1 MKKFLLLITVALFTF
16 SAFAGDPVGRNYK
29 FDKAF
34 ERALASNDSLKGDEL
49 LISMGGKFNKFIK
62 LYARDWR
69 TYYWKA
75 YSELKASEAVMDD
88 EKKMHLD
95 SASIYLD
102 RAEYLA
108 QNNSECQI
116 LRAYVLF
123 ERIRMNPEQNTAK
136 YGKDLAYYKN
146 YAYRSNQSNPR
157 YLLLEG
163 MIALND
169 TAGKPEK
176 VDLAKKYFLGASYL
190 YENMESTKFFA
201 DPFWGKE
208 RNDLYMSVY
217 GVSNASGSFDDQLLE
232 DLDEDIENK
241 QETPA
246 ERETQMKEDEKA
258 KADLAKNVKEVE
270 EDIEKL
276 DEELKD
282 EKDTKKGKKKKKKKK
297 SKKDDDKSDD
307 KKEKKSKKKKKKK

>member
-1 MKKFLLLITVALFTF
+1 VKKFLLLITVALFTF

-34 ERALASNDSLKGDEL
+34 QRAIASNDSLKGDEL
-49 LISMGGKFNKFIK
+49 LISMSGKFNEFIN

-75 YSELKASEAVMDD
+75 YAELKASEAVMDD
-88 EKKMHLD
+88 AKKMHLD
-95 SASIYLD
+95 SATIYLD
-102 RAEYLA
+102 RAEYLTK
-108 QNNSECQI
+108 NNSECQI

-123 ERIRMNPEQNTAK
+123 ERIRMNPEQNKAK
-136 YGKDLAYYKN
+136 YGKDLEYYKN

-169 TAGKPEK
+169 TVGKPEK
-176 VDLAKKYFLGASYL
+176 VELAKKYFLGASYL
-190 YENMESTKFFA
+190 YENMEDSKFHA

-217 GVSNASGSFDDQLLE
+217 GVSNGSGSFDDQLLE
-232 DLDEDIENK
+232 DLDGDIQDK

-246 ERETQMKEDEKA
+246 EREEAMKKQSEEKA
-258 KADLAKNVKEVE
+258 ELEKNVKAVE

-282 EKDTKKGKKKKKKKK
+282 EKDGKKK
-297 SKKDDDKSDD
+297 
-307 KKEKKSKKKKKKK
+307 KKEKKSKKKKKKKK

>member
-1 MKKFLLLITVALFTF
+1 MKKFFLLLTVALFTLT
-16 SAFAGDPVGRNYK
+16 AFAGDPVGRNYK

-34 ERALASNDSLKGDEL
+34 QRALASNDTLKGDEL
-49 LISMGGKFNKFIK
+49 LISMGPKFNEFIK

-95 SASIYLD
+95 SATIYLD

-123 ERIRMNPEQNTAK
+123 ERIRMNPEKNAAK
-136 YGKDLAYYKN
+136 YGKDLEYYKN

-169 TAGKPEK
+169 TVGKPEK
-176 VDLAKKYFLGASYL
+176 VELAKKYFLGASYL
-190 YENMESTKFFA
+190 YENMEETKFFA

-217 GVSNASGSFDDQLLE
+217 GVSNGSGSFDDQLLE
-232 DLDEDIENK
+232 DLDDDIEDK

-246 ERETQMKEDEKA
+246 EREEAMKAEEAA
-258 KADLAKNVKEVE
+258 KQELEKNVKEVE

-282 EKDTKKGKKKKKKKK
+282 DKDSKKKKK
-297 SKKDDDKSDD
+297 SKK
-307 KKEKKSKKKKKKK
+307 KEKKPKKKKKKK

>member
-34 ERALASNDSLKGDEL
+34 QRALASSDSLKGDEL
-49 LISMGGKFNKFIK
+49 LISMSGKFNEFIK
-62 LYARDWR
+62 MYARDWR

-88 EKKMHLD
+88 AKKMHLD
-95 SASIYLD
+95 SATIYLD
-102 RAEYLA
+102 RAEYLTE
-108 QNNSECQI
+108 NNSECQI
-116 LRAYVLF
+116 LRAFVLF
-123 ERIRMNPEQNTAK
+123 ERIRMNPEQNKAK
-136 YGKDLAYYKN
+136 YGKDLEYYKN

-169 TAGKPEK
+169 TVGKPEK
-176 VDLAKKYFLGASYL
+176 VSLAKKYFLGASYL
-190 YENMESTKFFA
+190 YENMEESKYFA

-217 GVSNASGSFDDQLLE
+217 GVSNGSGSFDDQLLE
-232 DLDEDIENK
+232 ELDGDIEDK
-241 QETPA
+241 QESPA
-246 ERETQMKEDEKA
+246 DREAAMKKKDKENAE
-258 KADLAKNVKEVE
+258 LAKNVKEVE

-282 EKDTKKGKKKKKKKK
+282 EKEGKKKKKEKKPKKKKKKKK
-297 SKKDDDKSDD
+297 
-307 KKEKKSKKKKKKK
+307 